1 MANTYKTDIAV
12 LDNDYSGGVIAAYNA
27 AKQQLSQVHTANLE
41 GTDRALPDDLGN
53 QLDGMYTKFTQEKP
67 QKLAELTPKRDDL
80 KKRHLIFLA
89 VKLALI
95 IIGLVIAFSNSDAAG
110 FGWVLLIAGVVCHF
124 VFSSMDQKSASAL
137 SDEWQAFFAAY
148 QGIFG
153 HKETL
158 HSPATGLYKKVD
170 DLYLRSLDDQQRGF
184 ELQNRQ
190 MQKQMEA
197 QNEQHQ
203 QAMAMQAAQMA
214 QMQEMVNEQRYTNSM
229 LHR

>member
-1 MANTYKTDIAV
+1 
-12 LDNDYSGGVIAAYNA
+12 
-27 AKQQLSQVHTANLE
+27 
-41 GTDRALPDDLGN
+41 
-53 QLDGMYTKFTQEKP
+53 
-67 QKLAELTPKRDDL
+67 
-80 KKRHLIFLA
+80 
-89 VKLALI
+89 
-95 IIGLVIAFSNSDAAG
+95 
-110 FGWVLLIAGVVCHF
+110 
-124 VFSSMDQKSASAL
+124 MDQKAASAL